1 MINQS
6 WKSKIGL
13 RRLLCKYDC
22 LDVLTISAMVKEKY
36 K

>member
-6 WKSKIGL
+6 RKSKIGL
-13 RRLLCKYDC
+13 RRLLRKYDC